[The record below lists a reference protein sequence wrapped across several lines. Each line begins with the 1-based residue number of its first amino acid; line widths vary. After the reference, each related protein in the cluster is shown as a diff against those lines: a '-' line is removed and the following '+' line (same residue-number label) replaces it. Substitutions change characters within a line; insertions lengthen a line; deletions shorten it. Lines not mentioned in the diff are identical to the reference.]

1 MICLYFQVI
10 STRFVCFHMRFLHD
24 NFSRH
29 FCDARFRDVF
39 IFTCDFTHLIFF
51 TCIYF
56 QTWFIFIH
64 DVTDH
69 IVMRSHVY
77 LSSLTSIIMG
87 EKHMIVYEMYV
98 LFFPLEGMWVFVT
111 VQGDKAAKSIF
122 RSRGMR
128 VEKCAMARATSCK
141 TELASN
147 WHDLL
152 WCEISKTRKSRGIWI
167 WAECTRKP
175 QGKKKSDNL
184 YHVMNETTLKS
195 VLELQ
200 SSRSQCYKKKQYMK
214 MC

>member
-1 MICLYFQVI
+1 MLIFSGHFNTICLFSHAILTRSFFTSFLRCTI
-10 STRFVCFHMRFLHD
+10 SRCIYIYTFYL
-24 NFSRH
+24 
-29 FCDARFRDVF
+29 
-39 IFTCDFTHLIFF
+39 DFTHLIFF

-128 VEKCAMARATSCK
+128 VEKCAIARATSCK

-175 QGKKKSDNL
+175 QGKKIRQPLSCYEWNNFEVCVGIAVL
-184 YHVMNETTLKS
+184 TLTM
-195 VLELQ
+195 L
-200 SSRSQCYKKKQYMK
+200 
-214 MC
+214 